1 MLPPEVNSGRIYAGA
16 GSGPMLA
23 AAAAWD
29 GLAADLSSVAFSY
42 ESVITG
48 LTGGLWLGGAS
59 VSMAM
64 VAASYVAW
72 LYATA
77 TQAEQAAVQAAAAA
91 AAYETVFAMTVPP
104 AVIAAN
110 RSLLVALNA
119 TNFVG
124 QNTPAIAATEAD
136 YGEMWAQDAA
146 AMYEYAGASA
156 AASALTPFTSPP
168 PTTNLA
174 AAAGQGAAVAQAAA
188 TAAGAGTRTIMS
200 VGSQL
205 LSALPNALQE
215 LAQPVQA
222 AVPSLPSFLQ
232 LLSLLSPVN
241 LTVASAATAITSTG
255 MAGSYASLGYAVHY
269 DPDGASK
276 MDTILERLGTVLMG
290 SGTGAS
296 GRGAAPALSAHLGRA
311 SSIGG
316 ALSVPPNWVAVAP
329 AIRPVALGWATAA
342 ASPISALTL
351 GNPGS
356 LLSEM
361 VLANLVGSGLSSAAP
376 SHVARANS
384 DKTDRSKE
392 RLRFAIETGEHTDTK
407 DLTEVSHVEEEDFQL
422 VALTS
427 LEREILA
434 VVRRYTA
441 GN

>member
-23 AAAAWD
+23 VAAAWD
-29 GLAADLSSVAFSY
+29 GLVADLSSVAFSY

-77 TQAEQAAVQAAAAA
+77 TQAEQTAVHAAAAA
-91 AAYETVFAMTVPP
+91 AAYEMAFAMTVPP

-188 TAAGAGTRTIMS
+188 TPAGVGTRTIMS

-215 LAQPVQA
+215 LTQPVQA

-276 MDTILERLGTVLMG
+276 MDTILERLGAVLMG
-290 SGTGAS
+290 SGSGGS

-311 SSIGG
+311 SSIG
-316 ALSVPPNWVAVAP
+316 ALSVPPNWVAAAP

-384 DKTDRSKE
+384 DNADRSKE
-392 RLRFAIETGEHTDTK
+392 RLRFAIETGEHADTK